1 VRLVKE
7 EYNHQLIMNILTY
20 KKEKKE
26 ENLVSLIRFRFVPY
40 WPLFVLLLVLSGIG
54 AWMYLKT
61 VTPIYSASA
70 SIVIKDEKKGTD
82 DSKLLESLNISSAK
96 KIVENEIEVIQS
108 RDLMK
113 KVVTRL
119 NLYAPLYEKEK
130 FKNVTA
136 YTSSPV
142 RIEAKDPD
150 QLSGTKPVFFT
161 YNNAEAAVQ
170 IEKARYPLN
179 SWVNTPYGVLK
190 FSKNPQ
196 FQQAAKGD
204 LFFTLNKPINVA
216 GGLVQ
221 NLSIATSSKSSTV
234 IDLTYA
240 DESPVRAQDVLNE
253 LINTYTKYNIEEKN
267 SVAASAV
274 VFIEDRLKNVVKE
287 LDSIERSL
295 QNYKSTRGIVDLSE
309 QGKQFLQ
316 NVGDNDRKV
325 GDISAQLAMLNQ
337 VENYVVKKGETAGMV
352 PSTVG
357 LGDPGLAGLLERL
370 NENELKYESM
380 KKTVGENN
388 PSVAA
393 VAKEIEQLRPA
404 VLENIRNQ
412 QKSLEASRRNLN
424 STNGMYSSVLRT
436 IPQQERVLLDMSRQQ
451 SIKSGVYSFLL
462 QKREEAVLSSS
473 SSVAD
478 SRVLD
483 SAVAS
488 SSPVSPKKLQIYT
501 LALILAFIL
510 GIGIVS
516 AKEFFSNK
524 ILFRSEIETMTTFP
538 IAGEITSVKHK
549 DELVIVDPKKLFM
562 AEQFRQLRA
571 SIGLY
576 SKDDRKKKLMIT
588 SSISGEG
595 KSFIASNLGL
605 SLAMSGKKVVLID
618 FDVRSPKT
626 SRTFGLQQGKGL
638 AEYLDGKTAI
648 EKIINKIEI
657 EQSGYSNL
665 FIIPA
670 GRSEVNPTELLQSE
684 KILELF
690 SYLEDHF
697 DFILVDTSPVD
708 AVIDAFVLSEY
719 CDKTLFVVRHG
730 YTPKTIVQLFDK
742 NSKVKSLKNL
752 SIVFNSI
759 KPRGFVKNTYGYG
772 YGYGYS
778 NVYSSK
784 YTEPT

>member
-1 VRLVKE
+1 
-7 EYNHQLIMNILTY
+7 MNILTY

-26 ENLVSLIRFRFVPY
+26 ENLISLIRFRFVPY

-61 VTPIYSASA
+61 VTPTYSASA

-113 KVVTRL
+113 KVVTKL

-150 QLSGTKPVFFT
+150 QLTGTKPIFFT
-161 YNNAEAAVQ
+161 YNNAEATVQ
-170 IEKARYPLN
+170 IEKAKYPLN
-179 SWVNTPYGVLK
+179 NWVSTPYGTLK

-234 IDLTYA
+234 IDLTFA
-240 DESPVRAQDVLNE
+240 DESPIRAQDVLNE
-253 LINTYTKYNIEEKN
+253 LINTYTKYTIDEKN
-267 SVAASAV
+267 SVAAGAV
-274 VFIEDRLKNVVKE
+274 TFIEDRLKNVVKE

-295 QNYKSTRGIVDLSE
+295 QNYKTTRGIVDLSE
-309 QGKQFLQ
+309 QGKQFLL

-325 GDISAQLAMLNQ
+325 GDISAQLAILNQ
-337 VENYVVKKGETAGMV
+337 VENYVVKKGESAGMV

-357 LGDPGLAGLLERL
+357 LTDPGLTGLLERL

-393 VAKEIEQLRPA
+393 VAKEIEQLRPS

-412 QKSLEASRRNLN
+412 QKSLEASRRNLS
-424 STNGMYSSVLRT
+424 STNGMYTSMLRT

-483 SAVAS
+483 SAIAS
-488 SSPVSPKKLQIYT
+488 SSPVSPKKMQIYL
-501 LALILAFIL
+501 LACILAFIL

-524 ILFRSEIETMTTFP
+524 ILFRSEIETLTTLP

-576 SKDDRKKKLMIT
+576 SKDDQKKKLMIT

-638 AEYLDGKTAI
+638 AEYLEGKTSI

-670 GRSEVNPTELLQSE
+670 GRSEINPTELLQSE
-684 KILELF
+684 RILELF
-690 SYLEDHF
+690 SYLDDHF

-708 AVIDAFVLSEY
+708 AVIDAYVLSDY

>member
-1 VRLVKE
+1 
-7 EYNHQLIMNILTY
+7 MNIRTN
-20 KKEKKE
+20 KNEKKE
-26 ENLVSLIRFRFVPY
+26 ENLISIIRFRFFPY
-40 WPLFVLLLVLSGIG
+40 WPLFLLLLIVSGVG
-54 AWMYLKT
+54 AWLYLKT
-61 VTPIYSASA
+61 LVPVYSASA

-96 KIVENEIEVIQS
+96 KIVENEMEVIHS

-113 KVVTRL
+113 SVVSKL
-119 NLYAPLYEKEK
+119 HLYAPVYEKSR
-130 FKNVTA
+130 FKIVTA

-150 QLSGTKPVFFT
+150 KLTPTEKPVPFSF
-161 YNNAEAAVQ
+161 NSREASVEIAGR
-170 IEKARYPLN
+170 KYPLD
-179 SWVNTPYGVLK
+179 SWVSTEYGVLK
-190 FSKNPQ
+190 FGKNPNLQ
-196 FQQAAKGD
+196 KPATGP
-204 LFFTLNKPINVA
+204 LFFSLSKPLNIA

-221 NLSIATSSKSSTV
+221 SLSISPSSKSSTV
-234 IDLTYA
+234 LDISYQ
-240 DESPVRAQDVLNE
+240 DESPNRAQDILNE
-253 LINTYTKYNIEEKN
+253 LISSYTRHTMEEKN
-267 SVAASAV
+267 TVAANAV
-274 VFIEDRLKNVVKE
+274 AFIEGRLKSVVRD
-287 LDSIERSL
+287 LDSIEKTL
-295 QNYKSTRGIVDLSE
+295 QQYKTTKGIVDLSE

-325 GDISAQLAMLNQ
+325 ADISMQLAALNQ
-337 VENYVVKKGETAGMV
+337 VEKYVVNKGDNAGMA

-357 LGDPGLAGLLERL
+357 LSDPGLSNLLQKL
-370 NENELKYESM
+370 HDNELKYETM
-380 KKTVGENN
+380 KKTVGEGN

-393 VAKEIEQLRPA
+393 VAQEIEQLRPSI
-404 VLENIRNQ
+404 LENIRNQ
-412 QKSLEASRRNLN
+412 QKSLQASRSELN
-424 STNGMYSSVLRT
+424 STNGMYSSMLRT
-436 IPQQERVLLDMSRQQ
+436 IPQKERVLLDMSRQQ

-473 SSVAD
+473 SLVSD
-478 SRVLD
+478 SRVID

-488 SSPVSPKKLQIYT
+488 FVPISPKATQIY
-501 LALILAFIL
+501 LMAFVLAFVL

-524 ILFRSEIETMTTFP
+524 ILFRSEIETLTTLP

-576 SKDDRKKKLMIT
+576 SKVEHSQKLMIT

-618 FDVRSPKT
+618 FDLRSPKT
-626 SRTFGLQQGKGL
+626 TRTFGLSQAKGL
-638 AEYLDGKTAI
+638 AEFLEGKIKAD
-648 EKIINKIEI
+648 KIVSKIEI
-657 EQSGYSNL
+657 EQSSYSNL
-665 FIIPA
+665 YVIPA
-670 GRSEVNPTELLQSE
+670 GRSEINPTELLHSDRIE
-684 KILELF
+684 ELF
-690 SYLEDHF
+690 AYLSEQF
-697 DFILVDTSPVD
+697 DYILVDTSPVD
-708 AVIDAFVLSEY
+708 AVIDAYVLSEY

-742 NSKVKSLKNL
+742 NSKIKSLKNL
-752 SIVFNSI
+752 SIVFNNI
-759 KPRGFVKNTYGYG
+759 KPRGFAKNTYGYG
-772 YGYGYS
+772 YGYGYT